1 MTEAHQSTALE
12 TTKHPLVVLAVATVL
27 GSVLIPYVNSRIARE
42 NRQRELRVSQAV
54 QALRSS
60 SETDRRL
67 NLVLTEFANFVKDE
81 SPNDSAARSALRE
94 RVYRLYAEFNRD
106 AWWWHWQLLQEIQV
120 LHLVDDDAA
129 RIMRAAI
136 EEYAANLKESTQALD
151 PLWGRLISTGTQP
164 GRDVSSV
171 LDSSSLRSMD
181 LLRKRQEIIG
191 RMIAPL
197 VR

>member
-1 MTEAHQSTALE
+1 MTAAPQSTALE
-12 TTKHPLVVLAVATVL
+12 TTKHPLVVLAVATAL
-27 GSVLIPYVNSRIARE
+27 GSVLIPYVNSRIALE
-42 NRQRELRVSQAV
+42 NRQRELRVSQAL

-81 SPNDSAARSALRE
+81 SASGSAARSALRE

-106 AWWWHWQLLQEIQV
+106 AWWWHWQLLQETQV

-151 PLWGRLISTGTQP
+151 PLWGRLIPTGTQP